1 MTVLAVVIVSYN
13 TRDLLAACLDSLA
26 PELAPDDSVIVV
38 DNGSTDGSP
47 ALVREHYSWVH
58 LMASGDNL
66 GFAGG
71 NNLALRAL
79 GFHPRGDEA
88 TRSAAVW
95 ANRRAVG
102 AAVLPTPDFVALL
115 NPDTRVSPGAL
126 RALRDFLATHPR
138 VGAVGP
144 RLAYPDGRLQ
154 HSAFTFP
161 GLSQTMLDLFPP
173 PGRLARLSTSRLNGR
188 YPAARYEAGRP
199 FAVETLLGACLM
211 LRREAIEAVGL
222 LDEGFFMYAEELDW
236 CRRLTEAHW
245 QLVVVPAAHVVHYE
259 GQSTR
264 QFREVM
270 FVQLWRSRLRLFDK
284 HHGALRAAALRR
296 LVAVGARFQAHRG
309 ATDRRAAYRRIAAE
323 ASSPA
328 LDSPD
333 SVAPPLSPI
342 PMVTAVVLTRN
353 EARHIQACLASVAWA
368 GERLVIDTDSE
379 DGTAQLAV
387 AAGAQVVNRPFVNY
401 ADQRNAALSLV
412 TTPWTLFVDADERIP
427 AALAEEIRGVVT
439 RQDAVAPV
447 GYWIPR
453 HNYIFGHLTRGGGW
467 WPDYQLRLMRTDCA
481 RYDPQRAVHELV
493 ILDGPE
499 GYLRQP
505 LVHYNYADLAQFRRK
520 QAVYT
525 SYDAGILYAQGQR
538 ARPHNFI
545 LQPLR
550 EFRRRF
556 ISLGGYRDGRHGLH
570 MASLMTYYEW
580 VKYRKLRALAQRNS
594 TPSSTS

>member
-1 MTVLAVVIVSYN
+1 MTALAVVIVSYN

-26 PELAPDDSVIVV
+26 PELGPDDGVVVV

-47 ALVREHYSWVH
+47 AMVRQQYPWVH
-58 LMASGDNL
+58 LLDSGINL

-71 NNLALRAL
+71 NNLALQAL

-88 TRSAAVW
+88 VRSAPLW
-95 ANRRAVG
+95 ADGRMAG
-102 AAVLPTPDFVALL
+102 AAALPAPAYVLLL
-115 NPDTRVSPGAL
+115 NPDTRVTPGAL
-126 RALRDFLATHPR
+126 GLMRQFLAAHPR

-154 HSAFTFP
+154 HSAFAFP
-161 GLSQTMLDLFPP
+161 GLSQTALDLFPP
-173 PGRLARLSTSRLNGR
+173 TGRLARLTATRLNGR
-188 YPAARYEAGRP
+188 YPAAWYEMGRP
-199 FAVETLLGACLM
+199 FPVATLLGACLL
-211 LRREAIEAVGL
+211 LRRAAIEAVGL

-245 QLVVVPAAHVVHYE
+245 GLYVVPAARVVHYE

-264 QFREVM
+264 QFREAM
-270 FVQLWRSRLRLFDK
+270 FIQLWRSRLRLFDK
-284 HHGALRAAALRR
+284 YYGALHAAVLRR
-296 LVAVGARFQAHRG
+296 LVAVGAGVQKRWGPA
-309 ATDRRAAYRRIAAE
+309 DRREAYRRVAAE
-323 ASSPA
+323 AGRSGSDALASPA
-328 LDSPD
+328 LTLP
-333 SVAPPLSPI
+333 PI
-342 PMVTAVVLTRN
+342 PTVTAVVLTRN
-353 EARHIQACLASVAWA
+353 EAAHIQACLASVAWA
-368 GERLVIDTDSE
+368 GERLVVDTDSE
-379 DGTAQLAV
+379 DGTPALAT
-387 AAGAQVVNRPFVNY
+387 AAGARVVNRPFVNY
-401 ADQRNAALSLV
+401 ADQRNVALSLV

-427 AALAEEIRGVVT
+427 PALAEEIRGAVT
-439 RQDAVAPV
+439 RDDPAAAV

-453 HNYIFGHLTRGGGW
+453 HNYIFGCLTRGGGW

-493 ILDGPE
+493 MLDGPE

-505 LVHYNYADLAQFRRK
+505 LVHYNYIDLAQFRRK

-525 SYDAGILYAQGQR
+525 SYDAGILYAQGLR

-556 ISLGGYRDGRHGLH
+556 LSLGGYRDGLHGLR
-570 MASLMTYYEW
+570 MASLMAYYEW
-580 VKYRKLRALAQRNS
+580 VKYRKLRALAQRNA
-594 TPSSTS
+594 TPPSTS